1 MYNSSPCGRKALL
14 KIKMHSISHSKICN
28 IKLKLHIEKAEN
40 IYLKTVL
47 EEPALAS
54 Q

>member
-1 MYNSSPCGRKALL
+1 MMEIR
-14 KIKMHSISHSKICN
+14 ICLELTE
-28 IKLKLHIEKAEN
+28 LKLHIEKAEN